1 VLSNTEIDQY
11 LSGSR
16 LYGNDLSLS
25 EIEQWYADEGE
36 GYANLGASDKNSYQY
51 AYHALNQL
59 HGYANLKLQSDLEV
73 LGFGSAY
80 GEELEPVLDLAKHIT
95 IIDPSDA
102 FVKHQI
108 GTVPCTYV
116 KPTISGQLPFAAGH
130 FDFVTAFGVL
140 HHVPNVFTVLSEIA
154 RVMKPGA
161 TMLLRE
167 PVVSMGDWRF
177 PRAGLTRHERGI
189 PRDLLN
195 GMISDVGLVVRH
207 EALCVFPPLSIIFQR
222 VVPRIYNN
230 LIITR
235 LDKVFCKLFSW
246 NLTYHAISNWR
257 KIRPTS
263 AFYIL
268 EKPCS
273 GDSECMQKS

>member
-1 VLSNTEIDQY
+1 MLNDEEIDQY
-11 LSGSR
+11 LRGSR

-36 GYANLGASDKNSYQY
+36 GYANLGANNKESYQY
-51 AYHALNQL
+51 AYHALNKL
-59 HGYANLKLQSDLEV
+59 HGYANLKLQSNLEV

-102 FVKHQI
+102 FVKDQI

-116 KPTISGQLPFAAGH
+116 KPALSGQLPFVDEH

-140 HHVPNVFTVLSEIA
+140 HHVPNVLSVLMEIA

-177 PRAGLTRHERGI
+177 PRTGLTRHERGI
-189 PRDLLN
+189 PLDLLK
-195 GMISDVGLVVRH
+195 GMINDVGLVVRH
-207 EALCVFPPLSIIFQR
+207 ESLCVFAPLSIIFKR
-222 VVPRIYNN
+222 VVPSVYNN
-230 LIITR
+230 SIITR
-235 LDKVFCKLFSW
+235 LDKILCRLFRW
-246 NLTYHAISNWR
+246 NLTYHAISSWK

-263 AFYIL
+263 GFFIL
-268 EKPCS
+268 EKPFN
-273 GDSECMQKS
+273 GDSECVRKL